1 MRVCGFGVVFG
12 MKIDQELQNNYL
24 QWTESALADMRTH
37 HANLSRNPDDSKVIQ
52 DIFAIAHNIKGMGAS
67 FGFPLMTETGVSFC
81 RYIRSLDG
89 RPVEVDV
96 IDAHIRSLEVII
108 SNRIQ
113 GDGGDIGKELIDS
126 LTNMVDRSL
135 AA

>member
-1 MRVCGFGVVFG
+1 MN
-12 MKIDQELQNNYL
+12 IDKELQDNYL
-24 QWTESALADMRTH
+24 QWTETALADMRTH
-37 HANLSRNPDDSKVIQ
+37 HARLCSNPQDTTIIS
-52 DIFAIAHNIKGMGAS
+52 DIFSIAHNIKGMGAS

-89 RPVEVDV
+89 QDIDPEV
-96 IDAHIRSLEVII
+96 IEAHIRSLEVIL

-113 GDGGDIGKELIDS
+113 GDGGDIGRELIDS
-126 LTNMVDRSL
+126 LTTMVDRSL

>member
-1 MRVCGFGVVFG
+1 
-12 MKIDQELQNNYL
+12 MKIDKELQDNYL

-37 HANLSRNPDDSKVIQ
+37 HAKLCRDPKDTTIVS
-52 DIFAIAHNIKGMGAS
+52 DIFSIAHNIKGMGAS

-81 RYIRSLDG
+81 RYIRSFDG
-89 RPVEVDV
+89 QVIDPEV
-96 IDAHIRSLEVII
+96 IDAHIRSLEVIL

-113 GDGGDIGKELIDS
+113 GDGGDIGRELIDS
-126 LTNMVDRSL
+126 LTTMVDRSL

>member
-1 MRVCGFGVVFG
+1 MVEFQRTGQQGF
-12 MKIDQELQNNYL
+12 K
-24 QWTESALADMRTH
+24 AH
-37 HANLSRNPDDSKVIQ
+37 HANLCRNPQDSKIIQ
-52 DIFAIAHNIKGMGAS
+52 DIFAVAHNIKGMGAS

-89 RPVEVDV
+89 RPIEADV
-96 IDAHIRSLEVII
+96 IYAHIRSLEVIL

-126 LTNMVDRSL
+126 LTTMVDRSL

>member
-1 MRVCGFGVVFG
+1 
-12 MKIDQELQNNYL
+12 MKIDEELQANYL
-24 QWTESALADMRTH
+24 QWTQSALADMRAH
-37 HANLSRNPDDSKVIQ
+37 HNKLCRDPGNEAIVK
-52 DIFAIAHNIKGMGAS
+52 DIFSIAHNIKGMGAS

-89 RPVEVDV
+89 KPIEVDV
-96 IDAHIRSLEVII
+96 IDAHIRSLEVIL

-126 LTNMVDRSL
+126 LTTMVDRSL

>member
-1 MRVCGFGVVFG
+1 
-12 MKIDQELQNNYL
+12 MKIDKELQDNYL

-37 HANLSRNPDDSKVIQ
+37 HAKLCRDPESAAIIQ
-52 DIFAIAHNIKGMGAS
+52 DIFSIAHNIKGMGAS

-89 RPVEVDV
+89 QVIDPDV
-96 IDAHIRSLEVII
+96 IDAHIRSLEVIL

-126 LTNMVDRSL
+126 LTTMVDRSL